1 MSANKDMYGVVV
13 RPLIT
18 EKGTHQSQK
27 LNAYAFEVSPTA
39 NKAQI
44 KQAVEGIYEVKVLEV
59 RTANRKGKPRRTGYR
74 WGKTRKW
81 KKAVVVLHPDYHI
94 DLF

>member
-1 MSANKDMYGVVV
+1 MKNEVYNVIV

-18 EKGTHQSQK
+18 EKGTHQSQA
-27 LNAYAFEVSPTA
+27 LNAYAFAVAPEA

-44 KQAVEGIYEVKVLEV
+44 KRAVEKIYDVKVLQV
-59 RTANRKGKPRRTGYR
+59 RTATRKGKPRRTGLR
-74 WGKTRKW
+74 WGKTSHW
-81 KKAVVVLHPDYHI
+81 KKAVVVLHADHRI